1 MIFSQPQVPPS
12 KEFAKKTQ
20 GTPLPLDFQLLCIY
34 VPEEHEEVNM
44 INFDPEEDWRQQT
57 ISEDNKDQL
66 NTSKWLHFDKI
77 LIKCFHFKTL
87 KNGLA
92 KLLVSGKLQTII
104 IN

>member
-44 INFDPEEDWRQQT
+44 INFDPEED
-57 ISEDNKDQL
+57 
-66 NTSKWLHFDKI
+66 
-77 LIKCFHFKTL
+77 
-87 KNGLA
+87 
-92 KLLVSGKLQTII
+92 
-104 IN
+104 